1 MKATDWDQLQPRFA
15 KLRAEVG
22 LDSLRMLI
30 GCSRAS
36 VDKWARGACRPSIP
50 VYVDRIRT
58 VVTRYDL
65 SQVRHTGERRE
76 GLGR

>member
-1 MKATDWDQLQPRFA
+1 MKASEWDDLRPRFA

-65 SQVRHTGERRE
+65 SHVRQN
-76 GLGR
+76 GRQ